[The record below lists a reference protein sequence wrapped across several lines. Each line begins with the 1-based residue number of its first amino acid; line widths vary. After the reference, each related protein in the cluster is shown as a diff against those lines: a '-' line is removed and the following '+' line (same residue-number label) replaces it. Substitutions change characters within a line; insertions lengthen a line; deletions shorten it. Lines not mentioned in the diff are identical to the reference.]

1 MFNACFSVIV
11 HDTQGVVGLSPRF
24 TMPGWLQLIPYVSLR
39 TFLIF
44 GGNSV
49 KPSCH
54 PKTSPS
60 DLLLNDGTRR
70 LKVGSA

>member
-1 MFNACFSVIV
+1 MS
-11 HDTQGVVGLSPRF
+11 
-24 TMPGWLQLIPYVSLR
+24 GWLQLVPHVSLR

-60 DLLLNDGTRR
+60 NLLLNDGTRR
-70 LKVGSA
+70 LKVGSTELLAHDGLGTFGEN